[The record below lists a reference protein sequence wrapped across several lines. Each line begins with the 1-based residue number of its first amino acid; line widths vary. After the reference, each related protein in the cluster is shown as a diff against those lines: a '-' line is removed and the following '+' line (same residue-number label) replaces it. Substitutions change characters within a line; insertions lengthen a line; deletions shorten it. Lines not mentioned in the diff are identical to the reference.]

1 MIKRIKFLIVMVL
14 ISLGL
19 SAQTDCSKEI
29 QESFAIY
36 RHEMKQK
43 NYSEALKSWRRV
55 AEACPDYNP
64 YLYTDGPKL
73 YHYIIKQDK
82 ENTSLYLDTLMN
94 LYDLRIQYF
103 GDREKVLG
111 KKGSDLFRY
120 DPSKYIEAYNML
132 KISVEYQGN
141 LSLPSLIVPYFRSL
155 VQTEKNTDNVSKQDI
170 LDAYVTITDI
180 IDYNIE
186 LAKSDVHVRE
196 YKKALKKVE
205 DQFEPYAS
213 CEELIN
219 VFSDRINVDTDNVSL
234 LKKVVYLLS
243 KKDCKENDVFYIAVS
258 KLHDIEPTSSSAYN
272 MGNMCMEKKKY
283 SEAVDYYNQ
292 AIKMAQ
298 DETNLAAYYYQLS
311 YALRMNRSYSSAR
324 SAALKSAELN
334 PESGKPYMMIGD
346 IYLASANSCGGSKLE
361 IGSVYWA
368 AVDMFM
374 KAKSTDNLLTEQAN
388 KRISKYSKYFPSK
401 EDCFFENIQEG
412 DSYRVKCWIDRSTRV
427 RTRD

>member
-1 MIKRIKFLIVMVL
+1 M
-14 ISLGL
+14 
-19 SAQTDCSKEI
+19 
-29 QESFAIY
+29 
-36 RHEMKQK
+36 
-43 NYSEALKSWRRV
+43 
-55 AEACPDYNP
+55 
-64 YLYTDGPKL
+64 
-73 YHYIIKQDK
+73 
-82 ENTSLYLDTLMN
+82 
-94 LYDLRIQYF
+94 
-103 GDREKVLG
+103 
-111 KKGSDLFRY
+111 
-120 DPSKYIEAYNML
+120 
-132 KISVEYQGN
+132 
-141 LSLPSLIVPYFRSL
+141 
-155 VQTEKNTDNVSKQDI
+155 QTEKNTDNVSKQDI

-243 KKDCKENDVFYIAVS
+243 KKDCKDNDVFYIAVS

-361 IGSVYWA
+361 IGAVYWA